1 VDGDLTGEL
10 NMIASRPRRR
20 LCTLIVILVC
30 LAASTGGPLVAAA
43 QGAGFE
49 PTISVTAD
57 SSATDSPSGLQVEL
71 DLAGGGE
78 LSRADLI
85 LPRGL
90 SLDPSALAGL
100 AGCSPAEIGLTTPA
114 GTTPAAFDAEPVDC
128 PEASRI
134 GSAEVESPLFGHP
147 LSGSIYLA
155 SQGQNPFGSLL
166 ALYVAVEEP
175 EAAVLVK
182 LAGKVTLDAQ
192 TGQLTVAFD
201 EVPQLGIERATLDVP
216 GGPNALL
223 TTPPTCGV
231 HSAEAELA
239 TWEGADA
246 HLQGHFEFSEGP
258 GGSACVSTEA
268 EEPDRPGFSAATSSA
283 QAGAYSPFLMRLSR
297 EDGSQRIDALDFT
310 LPPGLLGKLAGIAVC
325 PDAQIAQAQAR
336 SREGEGALEQA
347 SPSCPTSSQIGTIT
361 VGSGSGDPLLAHGHV
376 YLSGPYRGA
385 PLSLVAITPARVGPF
400 DLGVVVD
407 HVATY
412 VNPIT
417 AQINPVTET
426 IPTILHGIPLD
437 IRSIAVELDRD
448 QFILNP
454 TNCNPMATTGFTT
467 STLGRTAPISSP
479 FQATGCDAL
488 PFRPHLKLRLKG
500 RTRRAASP
508 ALSAVLTTK
517 PGEASSASGRVTL
530 PGSEFVDNAHL
541 GQICTRVQ
549 FAAGTGTGSQC
560 PPGSI
565 YGHARVSTPLIDVPE
580 EGPVFL
586 RSDPENASGLPDLV
600 AALRGPDFQPI
611 AIDLVGKVDSG
622 PGGGIRTTFETIPDA
637 PITRFELRMDGGHKG
652 LIENSE
658 NLCAPHA
665 RTRASVDLGGQ
676 NGKRY
681 DTRPKVQNSCRH
693 RRRRAHD

>member
-1 VDGDLTGEL
+1 
-10 NMIASRPRRR
+10 MIARRCR
-20 LCTLIVILVC
+20 LCFLLAISAC
-30 LAASTGGPLVAAA
+30 LSASTGGPLVAGA
-43 QGAGFE
+43 QAAGFE
-49 PTISVTAD
+49 PTVAVDPSTA
-57 SSATDSPSGLQVEL
+57 ATDSPSGLHVEVAL
-71 DLAGGGE
+71 VIEGEPGGE
-78 LSRADLI
+78 LSRADLT
-85 LPRGL
+85 LPPGL

-100 AGCSPAEIGLTTPA
+100 AGCSPAEIGLTTPP
-114 GTTPAAFDAEPVDC
+114 GTTPAAFDAEPVEC
-128 PEASRI
+128 PGASKL
-134 GSAEVESPLFGHP
+134 GTAEVESPLFGHP

-155 SQGQNPFGSLL
+155 SQGQNPFGSLF

-182 LAGKVTLDAQ
+182 LAGKVILDAQ

-201 EVPQLGIERATLDVP
+201 EIPQLGIERAALEIP
-216 GGPNALL
+216 GAPNGLL
-223 TTPPTCGV
+223 TTPPTCGAYSV
-231 HSAEAELA
+231 EAELA

-246 HLQGHFEFSEGP
+246 HLQSPFELSEGP
-258 GGSACVSTEA
+258 GGSACISSEA
-268 EEPDRPGFSAATSSA
+268 EEPDRPAFSATTSSA
-283 QAGAYSPFLMRLSR
+283 QAGAYSPFLMHLSR
-297 EDGSQRIDALDFT
+297 EDGSQRIGALNFT
-310 LPPGLLGKLAGIAVC
+310 LPPGLLGKLAGISIC
-325 PDAQIAQAQAR
+325 PDAQIAQAKSR
-336 SREGEGALEQA
+336 SDEGEGALEQA
-347 SPSCPTSSQIGTIT
+347 SPSCPASSRIGTIT
-361 VGSGSGDPLLAHGHV
+361 VGSGSGDPLLAHGEV
-376 YLSGPYRGA
+376 YLAGPYRGA

-407 HVATY
+407 HVAAY

-454 TNCNPMATTGFTT
+454 TNCNPMATTGFAT
-467 STLGRTAPISSP
+467 STLGQTAAISSP
-479 FQATGCDAL
+479 FQAAGCAAL

-500 RTRRAASP
+500 KTRRAASP
-508 ALSAVLTTK
+508 ALSAVLTAK

-549 FAAGTGTGSQC
+549 FAAGAGNGAQC

-565 YGHARVSTPLIDVPE
+565 YGHATVSTPLIDVPE

-586 RSDPENASGLPDLV
+586 RSDPESKSGLPDLV
-600 AALRGPDFQPI
+600 AALTGPDFQPI

-637 PITRFELRMDGGHKG
+637 PITRFELRMEGGRKG

-665 RTRASVDLGGQ
+665 RTRASVDLNGQ

-681 DTRPKVQNSCRH
+681 DSRPKMQSSCGHKGHRH
-693 RRRRAHD
+693 A